1 MRLGDAPIGA
11 AFLALAVAVLWHIRD
26 FPPAPG
32 QPYGPALFP
41 GLIAVGL
48 AVASALLIAS
58 AWQSSRRAATFN
70 RNAGEA
76 RDDLACAG
84 PGSMPARRWLP
95 FAATVATL
103 IGYVAW
109 VDRLGF
115 IVTAFVMLC
124 VLFAAYRVRLAWIVP
139 VAAVSTL
146 AVHTAFYK
154 LLKVPLPWGLLSG
167 WVW

>member
-41 GLIAVGL
+41 GLIAAGL

-58 AWQSSRRAATFN
+58 AWQSSRRTAAFN
-70 RNAGEA
+70 GNTGEA
-76 RDDLACAG
+76 GGDPASAG
-84 PGSMPARRWLP
+84 SGSVAARRWLP

-115 IVTAFVMLC
+115 ILTAFVMLC
-124 VLFAAYRVRLAWIVP
+124 ALFAAYRVRLAWIVP
-139 VAAVSTL
+139 LAAVSTL

-167 WVW
+167 WIW